1 MGFVQRR
8 LGHPDVAEP
17 YLRAALEQ
25 FPDDDWTLRELAG
38 TFVDRGQVPQA
49 LALLPIPAEQ
59 DAEAWFERAVL
70 LDRNADGSA
79 ALEAARR
86 TLQADKR
93 HLAAR
98 FLTAR
103 ALCALGRIDEA
114 AEEYRRLTRVPGTAP
129 RAWFGLLDLKTAR
142 LAPGEFRALER
153 AAAQAGSAEDR
164 KLLAFALGRACE
176 DAGRPEAAVA
186 AFDRANQRQR
196 RDTPW
201 DAAAF
206 TRIVEGL
213 RASFPEPMPPSGSR
227 RGEQVIFVVGMPRS
241 GTTLVEQ
248 VLAGHSRV
256 VGASELPDVGQIV
269 TAESSRRGQPFPDWI
284 HEATEAD
291 WQRLGE
297 EYLERTRRWQ
307 TRARFTDKMP
317 ENWLYVGLLLR
328 MLPGARFLGCERD
341 PLETAWSCYKQMF
354 APGHFAWSYDH
365 DALAAYARDQRV
377 LWRHFAERQPG
388 SCRTVSYEG
397 LVADFEPQVRE
408 ILRFLDLDFEVGCL
422 DFPAA
427 SRETR
432 SASSAQV
439 RRPLDR
445 STARLRLYGR
455 ALDSLVQAMRREGLG

>member
-1 MGFVQRR
+1 
-8 LGHPDVAEP
+8 
-17 YLRAALEQ
+17 
-25 FPDDDWTLRELAG
+25 
-38 TFVDRGQVPQA
+38 
-49 LALLPIPAEQ
+49 
-59 DAEAWFERAVL
+59 
-70 LDRNADGSA
+70 
-79 ALEAARR
+79 
-86 TLQADKR
+86 
-93 HLAAR
+93 
-98 FLTAR
+98 
-103 ALCALGRIDEA
+103 
-114 AEEYRRLTRVPGTAP
+114 
-129 RAWFGLLDLKTAR
+129 
-142 LAPGEFRALER
+142 
-153 AAAQAGSAEDR
+153 
-164 KLLAFALGRACE
+164 
-176 DAGRPEAAVA
+176 
-186 AFDRANQRQR
+186 
-196 RDTPW
+196 
-201 DAAAF
+201 
-206 TRIVEGL
+206 
-213 RASFPEPMPPSGSR
+213 
-227 RGEQVIFVVGMPRS
+227 
-241 GTTLVEQ
+241 
-248 VLAGHSRV
+248 
-256 VGASELPDVGQIV
+256 LPDVGQIV